1 MPTLQFIDIFSYEM
15 SIDNYNS
22 TEATGIHPSTS
33 NGIRFKFKHIQTIT
47 LVGGSLFHIKQW
59 NRKQQPYYLK

>member
-22 TEATGIHPSTS
+22 TEATGIHPSTQMESDLNS
-33 NGIRFKFKHIQTIT
+33 NIYK
-47 LVGGSLFHIKQW
+47 
-59 NRKQQPYYLK
+59 P